1 MNLEQIETLILALQK
16 QVQDNTAA
24 ITTLQETLSN
34 YATLSDILPLK
45 QNINELQQNVNT
57 ISDTLGTIKTYTD
70 KVGYLQKL
78 LDVKTQSLTTNDIL
92 QYGND
97 GRWHNVQ
104 PHMLKLTAGTSSGSG
119 GGTLSTLTDVY
130 LANLEDGQVLTY
142 SEADGKW
149 INLTP
154 SIII

>member
-1 MNLEQIETLILALQK
+1 MNLTEIENLLLILQK

-24 ITTLQETLSN
+24 ITTLQETISN
-34 YATLSDILPLK
+34 YASLSDIVPLK
-45 QNINELQQNVNT
+45 ENINNLQQSVDV

-70 KVGYLQKL
+70 KVGYISRL

-97 GRWHNVQ
+97 GRWHNIQ
-104 PHMLKLTAGTSSGSG
+104 PSMLNINTGTSSGNGS
-119 GGTLSTLTDVY
+119 GTLSTLTDVY

-142 SEADGKW
+142 SETDGKW

-154 SIII
+154 SLIV